1 MACIERELINGQER
15 RKRQSGQMEHIFLD
29 YQIRLE
35 VLPIGYRRECKLATS
50 Q

>member
-1 MACIERELINGQER
+1 MARIERELIDGQER

-29 YQIRLE
+29 YQAGPEIF
-35 VLPIGYRRECKLATS
+35 PIGYRRERKFATS